1 MVRISVYIY
10 LLFSTFSVVGFFLP
24 LYLQDKGLDA
34 GQIGTT
40 VALGSLVSM
49 FAQPFWGYMSD
60 KKKTIKR
67 VLMVLMCG
75 CILSSIG
82 FFSMNTVLLIMLFFM
97 LLMFFSTA
105 SGPLTETLC
114 ISYAQENNK
123 EYGRLRLWGELGVG
137 TSALML
143 GFVIEGIGVG
153 YLWAIYLTLMGTALC
168 AGLLLRDSKATPKP
182 VDLKALGKLFAK
194 PRLLIFLLLI
204 MLVGIPHRMNDTL
217 LSLYLEQLDA
227 PESLLGMA
235 WLVATMSTV
244 PALLMV
250 GKLIKRY
257 NELAILV
264 IAAVCYAVRWGI
276 YSITDSPIVL
286 ICAQALHSLTFPL
299 FLVASI
305 TYLGS
310 LVPSELRATGQAA
323 FAVTFGGLAGMIGS
337 AGGGYA
343 FDAIGPEASYG
354 IGGGLALLGAAA
366 AMGIYVYNKR
376 NPDRSDASTIAG

>member
-1 MVRISVYIY
+1 MMRISIYIY

-24 LYLQDKGLDA
+24 LYLQNRGLDA

-40 VALGSLVSM
+40 VALGSLVAM
-49 FAQPFWGYMSD
+49 VAQPFWGYMSD
-60 KKKTIKR
+60 KKKTVKR
-67 VLMVLMCG
+67 ILLVLMSG
-75 CILSSIG
+75 CLLASIG
-82 FFSMNTVLLIMLFFM
+82 FFSMNTVLLIMVFYM

-105 SGPLTETLC
+105 TGPLTETLC
-114 ISYAQENNK
+114 ISFAQENNK

-137 TSALML
+137 TSAFML
-143 GFVIEGIGVG
+143 GFVIERIGVD
-153 YLWAIYLTLMGTALC
+153 YLWSLYLMLMGSALC

-182 VDLKALGKLFAK
+182 VDLKALGKLLAK
-194 PRLLIFLLLI
+194 PRLLWFLLLI

-217 LSLYLEQLDA
+217 LSLYLEQMNA
-227 PESLLGMA
+227 PESYLGMA

-257 NELAILV
+257 NELAILF
-264 IAAVCYAVRWGI
+264 IASLSYAVRWAI
-276 YSITDSPIVL
+276 YSLTDNPVVL
-286 ICAQALHSLTFPL
+286 ICAQALHSMTFPL
-299 FLVASI
+299 FLVAAI

-343 FDAIGPEASYG
+343 FDAIGPGAAYG
-354 IGGGLALLGAAA
+354 IGSGLALLGACAVIA
-366 AMGIYVYNKR
+366 TYFYNKR
-376 NPDRSDASTIAG
+376 TPDRAVANTLAG